1 MAGAV
6 KILPSGAIRF
16 GIPLEKES
24 GLSPFLPPPPPI
36 PGPEFLMIKEETDQ
50 KHVFEWRQA

>member
-6 KILPSGAIRF
+6 KIMPSGAIRF

-24 GLSPFLPPPPPI
+24 GLSPCLPQPPPI
-36 PGPEFLMIKEETDQ
+36 PGPEFLVNKEETEQ
-50 KHVFEWRQA
+50 ERVFEWRQA